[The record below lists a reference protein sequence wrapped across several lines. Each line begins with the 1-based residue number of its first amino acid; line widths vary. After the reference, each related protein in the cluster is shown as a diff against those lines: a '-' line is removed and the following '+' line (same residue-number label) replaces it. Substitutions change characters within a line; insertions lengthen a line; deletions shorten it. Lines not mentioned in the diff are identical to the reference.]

1 LPSKILVKAIR
12 NDRDYEAALAR
23 VDTLID
29 AKKNTPDGDELDILV
44 TLIEAYEAKHHPI
57 TPPDPV
63 ETIKFRMDQMGYGR
77 DKLAAL
83 LGGQSRV
90 SELFAGKRSLT
101 LSMIR
106 KLHREWNIPADVLI
120 GEK

>member
-63 ETIKFRMDQMGYGR
+63 EAIKFRMDQMGYGR